1 MNMDFQT
8 ACSALRTVTVR
19 DEVVMLLQQITAFL
33 LKGGV
38 FEVYGVECRPLE
50 LESYFY
56 RAGVFE
62 DAYVHENERQLNHF
76 GELYVHR
83 IGVLATSHYKMDNRV
98 CVGICLSDSTDY
110 YYSALIRS
118 ARFATGEEVFGPN
131 NVLTAW
137 LRRINAQTHTVSP
150 ERLESL
156 RPGGHELAPLL
167 PLLEEKPVLHFE
179 PSALA
184 SSESESP
191 LLFSVRVGLGDKSPA
206 DRDLPLRGVVGPLL
220 ATRKYKDKTRLLRD
234 YLEAHALTGQTAC
247 EAARHLIGS
256 VPSWVKQR

>member
-1 MNMDFQT
+1 
-8 ACSALRTVTVR
+8 
-19 DEVVMLLQQITAFL
+19 
-33 LKGGV
+33 
-38 FEVYGVECRPLE
+38 
-50 LESYFY
+50 
-56 RAGVFE
+56 
-62 DAYVHENERQLNHF
+62 
-76 GELYVHR
+76 
-83 IGVLATSHYKMDNRV
+83 MDNRV

-137 LRRINAQTHTVSP
+137 LRRINAQTHTVPP

-206 DRDLPLRGVVGPLL
+206 DRDLPLRGVIGPLL

>member
-8 ACSALRTVTVR
+8 ACSALRTVTAR

-83 IGVLATSHYKMDNRV
+83 IGALATSHYKMDNRV

-137 LRRINAQTHTVSP
+137 LRRINAQTHTVPP
-150 ERLESL
+150 ERLES
-156 RPGGHELAPLL
+156 
-167 PLLEEKPVLHFE
+167 
-179 PSALA
+179 
-184 SSESESP
+184 
-191 LLFSVRVGLGDKSPA
+191 
-206 DRDLPLRGVVGPLL
+206 
-220 ATRKYKDKTRLLRD
+220 
-234 YLEAHALTGQTAC
+234 
-247 EAARHLIGS
+247 
-256 VPSWVKQR
+256 

>member
-8 ACSALRTVTVR
+8 ACSALRTVTAR

-83 IGVLATSHYKMDNRV
+83 IGALATSHYKMDNRV

-137 LRRINAQTHTVSP
+137 LRRINAQTQ
-150 ERLESL
+150 
-156 RPGGHELAPLL
+156 
-167 PLLEEKPVLHFE
+167 
-179 PSALA
+179 
-184 SSESESP
+184 
-191 LLFSVRVGLGDKSPA
+191 PA
-206 DRDLPLRGVVGPLL
+206 
-220 ATRKYKDKTRLLRD
+220 
-234 YLEAHALTGQTAC
+234 QT
-247 EAARHLIGS
+247 EHHG
-256 VPSWVKQR
+256 